1 MFYNDGNI
9 FLRTSFKHFDFIE
22 WFGLNFNANS
32 LLEILSINDFLVDYS
47 VNVLFDSLMWLFIS
61 PNLAY
66 SS

>member
-9 FLRTSFKHFDFIE
+9 SLRTNFKHFDFIE
-22 WFGLNFNANS
+22 WFDLNFNANS

-47 VNVLFDSLMWLFIS
+47 VNVLFDSLMWLFTS